1 MVSVRMRIALLF
13 GLCTL
18 AGLVSAEVFHYVT
31 ESGRKVYVSSL
42 HKVPAQYRDQIKVK
56 QGNRPA
62 LTAEEKTV
70 QEELREQARDDAE
83 VRREIRRLETLR
95 DKMRTP
101 VTIRGNQV
109 VVPVRIVT
117 AGRRLDLK
125 LVLDTGATRTVI
137 HQKAMQGVSLNTRR
151 KGKAVVAGGGQINMQ
166 HVIFERVKFGPY
178 TFENH
183 TAAVIESQGRNFSDG
198 LLGMDLLAH
207 SGYKIDFAEQVII
220 WNAEQYEK
228 ANALIAELKG
238 ENIPEAT
245 TATDTAD
252 NDL

>member
-1 MVSVRMRIALLF
+1 MAVFVRMRVALLC

-18 AGLVSAEVFHYVT
+18 AGVAGAEVFHYVT

-56 QGNRPA
+56 QNKNAA
-62 LTAEEKTV
+62 LTDAQKVEQGK
-70 QEELREQARDDAE
+70 QREQARTEAE
-83 VRREIRRLETLR
+83 TRREIRRLEQLR
-95 DKMRTP
+95 DKMLTP

-125 LVLDTGATRTVI
+125 LVLDTGASRTVI
-137 HQKAMQGVSLNTRR
+137 HQQSMRGVSLNVRQ
-151 KGKAVVAGGGQINMQ
+151 KGKAVVAGGGQIDMQ
-166 HVIFERVKFGPY
+166 HVIVERVKFGPY

-183 TAAVIESQGRNFSDG
+183 TTAVIESTGRSFSDG

-207 SGYKIDFAEQVII
+207 SGYKIDFAEQTII

-238 ENIPEAT
+238 ENTPEPSAV
-245 TATDTAD
+245 
-252 NDL
+252 NN